1 MTDTL
6 DALRGLSADEVAD
19 RVRRGRT
26 NKFQPR
32 SSRTYKQIF
41 FDNLFNIFNITIFVL
56 LIILLALGES
66 GDTLFA
72 GSTVM
77 VNLVIG
83 LVQEIRAKQ
92 ALDKLAALSAGT
104 IRVRRDGQPLDIA
117 IDQVVQDDLIELTP
131 GDKVVVDGPCVWEDS
146 VEVDESLITGE
157 SDSIEKDAGD
167 PFTSGSF
174 VTAGRAIMR
183 AEKIGEESFVNKLNR
198 TATGFKL
205 IPTPIQQK
213 INAIVAASVVG
224 MIIFGPLRFVA
235 DIARGEALINTVRNT
250 VSLVTTFVPQGLVL
264 ATTLALS
271 FGAVRISLR
280 KTLVQRINAIESMAN
295 VTVLCFDKT
304 GTLTE
309 NRLSVVDLIPIGPYP
324 IEQIKQ
330 MLARYIGSL
339 ATQNK
344 TASAIE
350 AFVGKSIDGPHK
362 QLEIPF
368 TSTRKWG
375 AMTFA
380 DGQTFL
386 LGAPELLI
394 DDKKIHEQSGA
405 FAKQGLRVLAFAVS
419 SARSA
424 PIGSEL
430 PADRL
435 PVALI
440 VVHDTPRQDIQST
453 LDAFRARNVRLKV
466 ISGDNVE
473 TVTAIAQAAGMD
485 ITRAV
490 SGAELAALQPAAFND
505 AVQKADVFARITPEM
520 KRQIISALGDQGEYV
535 AMVGD
540 GVNDVPALKA
550 ARLGIAMFDGAQI
563 AKDVAD
569 LVLLNNA
576 LSTLPEALSEGY
588 KTTQKIYATAKI
600 FLTRNLYLILTFIMV
615 GFMTLPFPGHV
626 RQLSWASISTSG
638 IPAMLI
644 ALEWIQ
650 PRVIWRFRRQVLGYI
665 LISGLIGAVVVTL
678 AFTLTY
684 FASGHYDV
692 VLARTVYDVALA
704 RTVMT
709 LMALIYGTLIFWD
722 VNGVIPFEP
731 ITFKQNK
738 REAIIGALVGIVTLG
753 VPLVFRST
761 FEMTIVPLPYL
772 IGLGV
777 VAIAADF
784 ALWRSTLE
792 QSNILAPFR
801 SLVD

>member
-1 MTDTL
+1 MSDSPDTL
-6 DALRGLSADEVAD
+6 PGLTSAEVAD
-19 RVRRGRT
+19 RVRRGLT

-41 FDNLFNIFNITIFVL
+41 FDNLFSIFNITIFVL

-66 GDTLFA
+66 GDTIFA
-72 GSTVM
+72 GSTVV
-77 VNLVIG
+77 VNLLIG
-83 LVQEIRAKQ
+83 LIQEIRAKQ

-104 IRVRRDGQPLDIA
+104 VRVLRDAQPLDIA

-131 GDKVVVDGPCVWEDS
+131 GDKVVVDGPCVWDDS

-157 SDSIEKDAGD
+157 SDSIQKNVGD

-174 VTAGRAIMR
+174 VTAGRAIIR

-198 TATGFKL
+198 TAKGFKL

-213 INAIVAASVVG
+213 INAIVGASVIG
-224 MIIFGPLRFVA
+224 MAIFGPLVLVSG
-235 DIARGEALINTVRNT
+235 IAQGAAFKDTIRNT
-250 VSLVTTFVPQGLVL
+250 VVLVTTFVPQGLVL

-271 FGAVRISLR
+271 FGAVRISFQ
-280 KTLVQRINAIESMAN
+280 KTLVQRINAIESLAN

-309 NRLSVVDLIPIGPYP
+309 NRLSVVDLVPIGSYATD
-324 IEQIKQ
+324 QVKQ

-350 AFVGKSIDGPHK
+350 QYVGKSSVGIAK
-362 QLEIPF
+362 QSEIPF

-375 AMTFA
+375 AVTFA
-380 DGQTFL
+380 DGRTLL
-386 LGAPELLI
+386 LGAPEILI
-394 DDKKIHEQSGA
+394 DDQQIHEQSGL
-405 FAKQGLRVLAFAVS
+405 FAQQGLRVLAFALS
-419 SARSA
+419 LAK

-430 PADRL
+430 PADRS

-440 VVHDTPRQDIQST
+440 VVHDTPRADIRST
-453 LDAFRARNVRLKV
+453 LASFTARNVRLKV
-466 ISGDNVE
+466 ISGDNAE
-473 TVTAIAQAAGMD
+473 TVTSIAREAGMNVSRV
-485 ITRAV
+485 ITGPELEGLTGSAFQTAV
-490 SGAELAALQPAAFND
+490 LS
-505 AVQKADVFARITPEM
+505 ADVFARIKPET
-520 KRQIISALGDQGEYV
+520 KRQIISALGDTGEYV

-576 LSTLPEALSEGY
+576 LSTLPQALTEGH

-600 FLTRNLYLILTFIMV
+600 FLTRNLYLILMFIMV
-615 GFMTLPFPGHV
+615 GFIGLPFPGQV

-650 PRVIWRFRRQVLGYI
+650 PRAIWRFRRQVLGYI
-665 LISGLIGAVVVTL
+665 IISGLIGAVAVTI
-678 AFTLTY
+678 AYTTTY
-684 FASGHYDV
+684 LISNHDLQ
-692 VLARTVYDVALA
+692 LARTM
-704 RTVMT
+704 MT
-709 LMALIYGTLIFWD
+709 LMAVIYGTFIFWD

-731 ITFKQNK
+731 ITFKQNT
-738 REAIIGALVGIVTLG
+738 REAIIGILVAIVTLA
-753 VPLVFRST
+753 VPFILHDT
-761 FEMTIVPLPYL
+761 FDIAVMPLPYL

-777 VAIAADF
+777 LAIAANF

-792 QSNILAPFR
+792 QSNILAPFKA
-801 SLVD
+801 LMQ

>member
-1 MTDTL
+1 MTDTPDTL
-6 DALRGLSADEVAD
+6 PGLTSAEVAD
-19 RVRRGRT
+19 RVRRGLA

-41 FDNLFNIFNITIFVL
+41 FDNLFNVFNITIFIL
-56 LIILLALGES
+56 LVILLALGES
-66 GDTLFA
+66 GDTIFA
-72 GSTVM
+72 GSTVV
-77 VNLVIG
+77 VNLLIG
-83 LVQEIRAKQ
+83 LIQEIRAKQ

-104 IRVRRDGQPLDIA
+104 VRVRRDKQPIDIG

-157 SDSIEKDAGD
+157 SDSVEKDAGD

-198 TATGFKL
+198 TAKGFKL

-213 INAIVAASVVG
+213 INAIVGASVIG
-224 MIIFGPLRFVA
+224 MAIFGPLVLVSGLAQGAAFK
-235 DIARGEALINTVRNT
+235 DTIRNT
-250 VSLVTTFVPQGLVL
+250 VVLVTTFVPQGLVL

-271 FGAVRISLR
+271 FGAVRISLQ

-309 NRLSVVDLIPIGPYP
+309 NRLSVVEIVPLGSHPLDQVK
-324 IEQIKQ
+324 E
-330 MLARYIGSL
+330 MLAHYVSSL
-339 ATQNK
+339 ATHNK
-344 TASAIE
+344 TAGAIE
-350 AFVGKSIDGPHK
+350 QHVGRSNVKAEK
-362 QLEIPF
+362 QSEIPF

-375 AMTFA
+375 AVTFA
-380 DGQTFL
+380 DGQTMS
-386 LGAPELLI
+386 LGAPEILI
-394 DDKKIHEQSGA
+394 DDKQIHDQSRE
-405 FAKQGLRVLAFAVS
+405 FTKKGLRVLAFTVS
-419 SARSA
+419 RSK

-430 PADRL
+430 PTDRS

-440 VVHDTPRQDIQST
+440 VVHDTPRADIRST
-453 LDAFRARNVRLKV
+453 LASFTARNVRLKV
-466 ISGDNVE
+466 ISGDNAE
-473 TVTAIAQAAGMD
+473 TVTSIARDAGMNVSRVVTGPELEGLTGSD
-485 ITRAV
+485 FQKAV
-490 SGAELAALQPAAFND
+490 LS
-505 AVQKADVFARITPEM
+505 ADVFARIKPET
-520 KRQIISALGDQGEYV
+520 KRQIISALGDTGEYV

-576 LSTLPEALSEGY
+576 LSTLPQALTEGH

-600 FLTRNLYLILTFIMV
+600 FLTRNLYLILMFIMV
-615 GFMTLPFPGHV
+615 GFMGLPFPGQV

-650 PRVIWRFRRQVLGYI
+650 PRMIWRFRRQVLGYI
-665 LISGLIGAVVVTL
+665 IISGLIGAVAVTI
-678 AFTLTY
+678 AYTATY
-684 FASGHYDV
+684 LISNHDLQ
-692 VLARTVYDVALA
+692 LARTM
-704 RTVMT
+704 MT
-709 LMALIYGTLIFWD
+709 LMAVIYGTFIFWD

-731 ITFKQNK
+731 ITFKQNA
-738 REAIIGALVGIVTLG
+738 REAIFGVLVALITLA
-753 VPLVFRST
+753 VPLLFRDVFD
-761 FEMTIVPLPYL
+761 IVIPPLPYL
-772 IGLGV
+772 IGLGML
-777 VAIAADF
+777 AIAADF
-784 ALWRSTLE
+784 ALWRSTLD
-792 QSNILAPFR
+792 QSNILAPFKA
-801 SLVD
+801 LMQ

>member
-1 MTDTL
+1 MTASPDTL
-6 DALRGLSADEVAD
+6 PGLTTAEVAD
-19 RVRRGRT
+19 RVRRGLT

-41 FDNLFNIFNITIFVL
+41 FDNLINVFNITLFVL

-66 GDTLFA
+66 GDTIFA
-72 GSTVM
+72 GSTVL
-77 VNLVIG
+77 VNLLIG

-104 IRVRRDGQPLDIA
+104 VRVRRDGQPIDLA

-183 AEKIGEESFVNKLNR
+183 AEQIGEESFVNKLNR
-198 TATGFKL
+198 TAKGFKL

-235 DIARGEALINTVRNT
+235 DIARGETLINTVRNT
-250 VSLVTTFVPQGLVL
+250 VVLVSTFVPQGLVL

-271 FGAVRISLR
+271 FGAVRISLQ

-309 NRLSVVDLIPIGPYP
+309 NRLSVTEIIPIGSRTLDEIRP
-324 IEQIKQ
+324 
-330 MLARYIGSL
+330 MLARYIGQL

-350 AFVGKSIDGPHK
+350 AFVGKSIDGPQK
-362 QLEIPF
+362 QSEIPF

-375 AMTFA
+375 ALTFA
-380 DGQTFL
+380 DGQTYL
-386 LGAPELLI
+386 LGAPEMLI
-394 DDKKIHEQSGA
+394 DDKSIHATSGS

-419 SARSA
+419 PAK

-430 PADRL
+430 PADRS

-440 VVHDTPRQDIQST
+440 VVHDTPRADIRST
-453 LDAFRARNVRLKV
+453 LAAFTARNVRLKV
-466 ISGDNVE
+466 ISGDNAE
-473 TVTAIAQAAGMD
+473 TVTSIAQAAGLNVSRVV
-485 ITRAV
+485 TGPELEALTGSAFQTAV
-490 SGAELAALQPAAFND
+490 RS
-505 AVQKADVFARITPEM
+505 ADVFARIKPET
-520 KRQIISALGDQGEYV
+520 KRQIISALGDAGEYV

-550 ARLGIAMFDGAQI
+550 ARLGIAMYDGAQI

-576 LSTLPEALSEGY
+576 LSTLPQALSEGH

-600 FLTRNLYLILTFIMV
+600 FLTRNLYLILMFIMV
-615 GFMTLPFPGHV
+615 GVIGLPFPGQV
-626 RQLSWASISTSG
+626 RQLSWAAISTSG
-638 IPAMLI
+638 IPALLI
-644 ALEWIQ
+644 ALEWVQ
-650 PRVIWRFRRQVLGYI
+650 PRAIWQFRRQVLGYI
-665 LISGLIGAVVVTL
+665 LISGLIGAVTLTL
-678 AFTLTY
+678 AYATTYLT
-684 FASGHYDV
+684 SGH
-692 VLARTVYDVALA
+692 DVALA

-709 LMALIYGTLIFWD
+709 LVAVIYGTFIFWD
-722 VNGVIPFEP
+722 VNGVILFEP
-731 ITFKQNK
+731 ITFKQNR
-738 REAIIGALVGIVTLG
+738 REAITGLLVGAVTLA
-753 VPLVFRST
+753 VPFLLPRL
-761 FEMTIVPLPYL
+761 FEIALIPTPYL
-772 IGLGV
+772 IGISVL
-777 VAIAADF
+777 AILADF

-792 QSNILAPFR
+792 QNNILAPFR